1 MINEVLYCLK
11 TGDVRKLKNCFKSIL
26 PDRYVSNAVFKK
38 HHNRRI
44 DEQNPTLL
52 DEKLLILKDGLYRN
66 NTLVTNCTDK
76 YEVREYVRSKGY
88 GDALVR
94 LIGSY
99 RSTDEIDWDA
109 LPDKFVLK
117 CNHGSGYNIIVTDKK
132 TTDRKEAYRQLR
144 AWMKQDYATIS
155 AEHHYHDISH
165 RILIEEYIQTKAGKF
180 PVDYKFFCSR
190 GKVICML
197 LVAGRGTK
205 KVRVY
210 VDRDFRDL
218 QLIDEYRDGNL
229 ESLRPA
235 SFDRMIGMAEK
246 LSEDFPLVRVDLYD
260 RDGEV
265 LFGELT
271 FTPHGCCHDYLDE
284 KAQKWIGDRVTL

>member
-1 MINEVLYCLK
+1 LGGFIFMINEVLYCLK
-11 TGDVRKLKNCFKSIL
+11 TRDVRKLKNCFKSIL

-132 TTDRKEAYRQLR
+132 TTDRKEA
-144 AWMKQDYATIS
+144 S
-155 AEHHYHDISH
+155 GSC
-165 RILIEEYIQTKAGKF
+165 
-180 PVDYKFFCSR
+180 VR
-190 GKVICML
+190 G
-197 LVAGRGTK
+197 
-205 KVRVY
+205 
-210 VDRDFRDL
+210 
-218 QLIDEYRDGNL
+218 
-229 ESLRPA
+229 
-235 SFDRMIGMAEK
+235 
-246 LSEDFPLVRVDLYD
+246 
-260 RDGEV
+260 
-265 LFGELT
+265 
-271 FTPHGCCHDYLDE
+271 
-284 KAQKWIGDRVTL
+284 